1 MSEVAEE
8 TVEVWK
14 VHFHWT
20 SPWTEST
27 WELRN
32 WFQRTQPAYQPIRN
46 SNSRNLEPI
55 FTNYLEWIAFERSL
69 DLEAAIDCK
78 HSTKWKAW
86 RTKLF
91 FFFNIFQSASWRK
104 SVLLDLAAKKQHTK
118 LCNEEFYQSTTNVSP
133 SIGET
138 ATMFFIRLVNST
150 SLDDLKGIWDDFNN
164 LNGYDIT

>member
-1 MSEVAEE
+1 MSTWIFANLAKLQESEVAEE

-32 WFQRTQPAYQPIRN
+32 WFQRTQPAYRPIRN
-46 SNSRNLEPI
+46 SNTRNLEPI
-55 FTNYLEWIAFERSL
+55 FTKYLEWIAFERSL

-91 FFFNIFQSASWRK
+91 SSLTFFK
-104 SVLLDLAAKKQHTK
+104 VLLEENQFCLILLPKNNIQNFAMNHFTKVQLMFPQVLGKQP
-118 LCNEEFYQSTTNVSP
+118 LC
-133 SIGET
+133 
-138 ATMFFIRLVNST
+138 
-150 SLDDLKGIWDDFNN
+150 SL
-164 LNGYDIT
+164 